1 MSILGHS
8 SFKYIFSN
16 AFPLKVGNAYLN
28 LFVHIPTGLLA
39 TLNRDTAF
47 A

>member
-16 AFPLKVGNAYLN
+16 AFPLKIGNAYLN
-28 LFVHIPTGLLA
+28 LPVHTPTGLLA
-39 TLNRDTAF
+39 TLNTETVF
-47 A
+47 T